1 MPTRRSILAAGVLL
15 APLAAKAQTWPSG
28 IIKIVTPFA
37 AGGPSDGIARIIQP
51 GLQQRLGVTV
61 IIENKPGASATLG
74 AAAVAKS
81 PPDGNTWLFTS
92 DTFVVS
98 PLLMTNP
105 PFDVKQ
111 DFEPVTLV
119 GRAPEV
125 LCAHHARPYRSLG
138 DLIAD
143 AKAKPE
149 TISYG
154 TSGTGGI
161 AHLTTVLL
169 SQRTGMR
176 LVHVPYRGM
185 GPAVN
190 DAVAGHVDLIMGS
203 TSALGQQIEARKLRP
218 LVQCGGKRAAS
229 LPDVPTMIES
239 GYAGFEA
246 YVWFGMFAP
255 ARTPAAIVD
264 QFYRDLAAAA
274 REDATARQL
283 VRAYQMDLPL
293 LTPPELRALLDEQI
307 RLWGAVIRDNN
318 IKADM

>member
-1 MPTRRSILAAGVLL
+1 MTARSYSRSLGSVGRNKVDNLVSLFLEVHMLTRRSILAAGGPGPACRQGSDL
-15 APLAAKAQTWPSG
+15 ALRDNKDRDPVCRGRTVRWNSADHSTGSAAALGRHGHHREQ
-28 IIKIVTPFA
+28 
-37 AGGPSDGIARIIQP
+37 AR
-51 GLQQRLGVTV
+51 RLRH
-61 IIENKPGASATLG
+61 SG

-105 PFDVKQ
+105 PFNVKQ

-176 LVHVPYRGM
+176 LVHVPDRGM

-203 TSALGQQIEARKLRP
+203 TSALGQQIGPAN
-218 LVQCGGKRAAS
+218 C
-229 LPDVPTMIES
+229 
-239 GYAGFEA
+239 
-246 YVWFGMFAP
+246 AP
-255 ARTPAAIVD
+255 WSSA
-264 QFYRDLAAAA
+264 
-274 REDATARQL
+274 
-283 VRAYQMDLPL
+283 VRNVPL
-293 LTPPELRALLDEQI
+293 LFPTCQL
-307 RLWGAVIRDNN
+307 
-318 IKADM
+318 

>member
-1 MPTRRSILAAGVLL
+1 MLTRRSILAAGVL

-138 DLIAD
+138 DLVAD

-149 TISYG
+149 TISY
-154 TSGTGGI
+154 
-161 AHLTTVLL
+161 
-169 SQRTGMR
+169 
-176 LVHVPYRGM
+176 VH
-185 GPAVN
+185 PA
-190 DAVAGHVDLIMGS
+190 
-203 TSALGQQIEARKLRP
+203 
-218 LVQCGGKRAAS
+218 
-229 LPDVPTMIES
+229 
-239 GYAGFEA
+239 
-246 YVWFGMFAP
+246 
-255 ARTPAAIVD
+255 
-264 QFYRDLAAAA
+264 LAA
-274 REDATARQL
+274 
-283 VRAYQMDLPL
+283 LP
-293 LTPPELRALLDEQI
+293 T
-307 RLWGAVIRDNN
+307 
-318 IKADM
+318 